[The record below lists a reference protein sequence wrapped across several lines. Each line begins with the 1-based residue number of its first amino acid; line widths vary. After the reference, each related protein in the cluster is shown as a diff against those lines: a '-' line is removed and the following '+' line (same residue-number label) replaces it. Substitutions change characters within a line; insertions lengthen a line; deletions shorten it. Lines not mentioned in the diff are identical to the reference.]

1 MASIRQVL
9 AQVMLCLGAAMAAA
23 ILPAVGALPPQP
35 SSNCQRSC
43 GNVSI
48 PYPFGIGPD
57 DSPDHC
63 SLPGFNLS
71 CTDDTTDG
79 SWRPFYLGVEVSSIS
94 LQEAQARMRMD
105 MSYSCY
111 NASSG
116 SMDKGNWWSLN
127 LTDSPYR
134 FSDTGNK
141 FTVVGCGFLAYI
153 GDVGNKG
160 QLMSGCVS
168 SCPRGG
174 DLSTLADGPCS
185 GVGCCQ
191 TAIPKGLQFYQVSFD
206 ENHFNNN
213 RSFSRC
219 SFAALIESSKF
230 VFSANYTTT
239 TTAFNE
245 TYGGQPPILVDWAI
259 GGNDT
264 CDIAQKKTESYA
276 CVSRNS
282 QCFNS
287 SNGPGYICNCTSGFK
302 GNPYLIDGCRGN
314 KLISL
319 YLQVPINDH
328 FHM

>member
-1 MASIRQVL
+1 MASLRQVL
-9 AQVMLCLGAAMAAA
+9 AQVLCLGAAMAAV
-23 ILPAVGALPPQP
+23 LPAFGALPPQP

-71 CTDDTTDG
+71 CSSDSTTGG
-79 SWRPFYLGVEVSSIS
+79 SWRPFFFNVEVSSIS
-94 LQEAQARMRMD
+94 LQQAQARMRMD

-116 SMDKGNWWSLN
+116 RMDGDDWLLN
-127 LTDSPYR
+127 LADSPYR

-141 FTVVGCGFLAYI
+141 FTVVGCGTLAYI
-153 GDVGNKG
+153 GDVDNEG

-168 SCPRGG
+168 SCPRG
-174 DLSTLADGPCS
+174 DLSTLADGSCS

-191 TAIPKGLQFYQVSFD
+191 TAIPKGLQYYQVSFD
-206 ENHFNNN
+206 EQHFNKSN
-213 RSFSRC
+213 RTFSRC

-239 TTAFNE
+239 TSAFNE

-259 GGNDT
+259 GGM
-264 CDIAQKKTESYA
+264 IHA
-276 CVSRNS
+276 R
-282 QCFNS
+282 
-287 SNGPGYICNCTSGFK
+287 
-302 GNPYLIDGCRGN
+302 
-314 KLISL
+314 
-319 YLQVPINDH
+319 
-328 FHM
+328 